1 MVFKINATLFS
12 NNVSTDA
19 VHCAQHAQRKLAII
33 EICVILTALLIA
45 ILVVFG
51 SCRRRTHTVKLK
63 YLIWAAYV
71 VPPHLISYTMGQ
83 IQSAPFHNEFFAVWA
98 VFLVLFLENAN
109 SISALNLEDNE
120 NRKTYN
126 FILVIQCFWMGFLFG
141 FYINETNFKIPLF
154 ALYFLTLWRT
164 GERFQAM
171 TFASRSYGLVRSS
184 KLVADFMTYEH
195 TLRLLSNEEE
205 VDPTCMQ
212 GYNYLVHGEEK
223 GNVKVVP
230 PRYQKQLE
238 ITGEV
243 ITTNKIWQCQ
253 GQLLSS
259 TGDPDG
265 RLKDLCL
272 SFALCKLLL
281 RRFAGY
287 SMVESSQ
294 AKTWSL
300 VRNGLLSNEGDHER
314 VFRVIEVELDF
325 LYDFFYTKYPVLFA
339 KGIRK
344 LLLSKTTQIIFLG
357 GSCWI
362 AVATLRHYHT
372 PHRYLNLITVSGH
385 NVDAL
390 VTGIAIIAILV
401 MEIVQYLVIMF
412 SNWAK
417 VHWLCCYVQN
427 PTWQMKRWKERAI
440 QIVCNKK
447 WGKPWER
454 KLGQYSLLESFNH
467 NPSNLLYDCCP
478 EFIDKPLKGQKE
490 NRRIELP
497 VEVKKAIV
505 LSLRTNGQ
513 QLSNG
518 EASLQRN
525 GVENEFSWACR
536 LETQTHVIMA
546 WHIATSLC
554 EIEASEPIS
563 TREEAQMQRESEHFI
578 VATSLSKYCAYLV
591 AFTPRLLPDHA
602 YTTETIFDQVVG
614 EARDLLPG
622 LKTLNITTY
631 QKMMTLGEGDPVPGE
646 EIMKRSAA
654 LAKHLIGIED
664 KEQRWKILADFW
676 ADMML
681 FVAPS
686 DDATAHAEHLATG
699 GEFVTHLW
707 ALLSHAGILK
717 RDDSA
722 HDHV

>member
-33 EICVILTALLIA
+33 EICVILTAFLIA

-71 VPPHLISYTMGQ
+71 LPPHLISYTMGQ
-83 IQSAPFHNEFFAVWA
+83 MQSAPFHNELFAVWA

-109 SISALNLEDNE
+109 SISALNLEENE

-126 FILVIQCFWMGFLFG
+126 FSVVIQCFWMGFLFG
-141 FYINETNFKIPLF
+141 FYIEETNFKIPLLI
-154 ALYFLTLWRT
+154 LYFLSFLRT

-171 TFASRSYGLVRSS
+171 AFASRSYGLVRSS

-195 TLRLLSNEEE
+195 TLSKEEE

-212 GYNYLVHGEEK
+212 GYKYLVYGEEE

-230 PRYQKQLE
+230 PLYQKQLE
-238 ITGEV
+238 ITHEV
-243 ITTNKIWQCQ
+243 ITTNKIWQRQ

-265 RLKDLCL
+265 RLKDICL
-272 SFALCKLLL
+272 SFALCKLLR

-287 SMVESSQ
+287 SMFESSQ

-339 KGIRK
+339 KGIPIF
-344 LLLSKTTQIIFLG
+344 SKSMQFIFVA

-362 AVATLRHYHT
+362 VVATLRHYQS
-372 PHRYLNLITVSGH
+372 PHIYLNLIAVSGH

-390 VTGIAIIAILV
+390 VTGIAIIAILF
-401 MEIVQYLVIMF
+401 MDFVQYLVIMF

-417 VHWLCCYVQN
+417 VQWLCCYVQN
-427 PTWQMKRWKERAI
+427 PKWQMKRWAERVI

-454 KLGQYSLLESFNH
+454 KLGQYSLLDSFNH
-467 NPSNLLYDCCP
+467 NPSKLLYNCMTA

-513 QLSNG
+513 RLSNG
-518 EASLQRN
+518 EASLHRN

-536 LETQTHVIMA
+536 LETQTHVIMV

-554 EIEASEPIS
+554 EIAA
-563 TREEAQMQRESEHFI
+563 REEAQMQRESEHFI

-602 YTTETIFDQVVG
+602 YTTETIFEQVVG

-622 LKTLNITTY
+622 LKTLITRY
-631 QKMMTLGEGDPVPGE
+631 QKMMTLGEGDNVPTE
-646 EIMKRSAA
+646 KIMKRSAV

-664 KEQRWKILADFW
+664 KERRWKILADFW

-722 HDHV
+722 QAV